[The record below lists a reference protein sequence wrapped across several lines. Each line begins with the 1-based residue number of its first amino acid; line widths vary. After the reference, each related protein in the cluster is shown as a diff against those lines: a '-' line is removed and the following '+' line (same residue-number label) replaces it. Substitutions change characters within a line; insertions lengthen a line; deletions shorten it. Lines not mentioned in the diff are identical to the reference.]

1 MISVVRDKDQRQKEI
16 QLQDV
21 GGDKDEERVGTE

>member
-1 MISVVRDKDQRQKEI
+1 MICLVRDKDQRQKEI
-16 QLQDV
+16 QLRDV